1 MLLHYPR
8 CCGGVLV
15 NHPEG
20 RVLAIQ
26 QQMFFAKLL
35 AEKMEIRTDELLRK
49 LSISGLRLTSDED
62 EVAVDAAV
70 ILPRLDT
77 NEHKLYAVPSGDN
90 L

>member
-1 MLLHYPR
+1 
-8 CCGGVLV
+8 V

-26 QQMFFAKLL
+26 QQMFFSKIL
-35 AEKMEIRTDELLRK
+35 AEKMDIHAEDVLRK
-49 LSISGLRLTSDED
+49 LSISGLRLATDED
-62 EVAVDAAV
+62 EIAVDAAV

-77 NEHKLYAVPSGDN
+77 YETKLYAVPTGDN